1 MKNNRSSSLVPSL
14 LLGFAMAA
22 GAQQPAVPAEP
33 APPIPAVGDVA
44 PDFAFR
50 AVTKDG
56 VAPAAAKLSDYR
68 GQTVVLW
75 FFIKARTRG

>member
-1 MKNNRSSSLVPSL
+1 MNRRLRWRAIAALAFGVASV
-14 LLGFAMAA
+14 A
-22 GAQQPAVPAEP
+22 GAQQPAAADSAGVPA
-33 APPIPAVGDVA
+33 PAVGDIA

-50 AVTKDG
+50 AITRDG
-56 VAPAAAKLSDYR
+56 VASKPTRLSDYR